1 MTRAVLVVALLA
13 ACGSSHS
20 GKPDAPSQHDAPD
33 ARQPDADTGVVPRV
47 ETVPCK
53 FTVDASLGLTE
64 GTGYTC
70 GDLVVEENR
79 EAHTGRIRVHFI
91 RFKAATAGT
100 GATIYLDGGPGGDGQ
115 GIVDYIAYLGPS
127 FLNALTVDGDFVTF
141 SQRGTALSTPYLNC
155 MTGDCS
161 DFAGIADIPSYN
173 TAYNADDVE
182 DLRTTLGLDHW
193 NVYGISYGSRLG
205 LEVIRRHGDHLRS
218 ALIEGIV
225 PPTIVWPAA
234 VPSSFYSGLSA
245 LNQSCMDAG
254 ACGTTYGDLLSK
266 FWTGVDA
273 LNTTPVNISVQ
284 GNSVPLDGNSYAY
297 LMFEMLYSRSSYP
310 WLPVV
315 INDLAV
321 SRTDRIESFLATWLG
336 RDFGGDISMGLYYSV
351 VCGELYN
358 PADPNASAN
367 ENAGTPQRFIDM
379 FNDSGIAAQC
389 SQFPKGNLQST
400 LKQAVTSNVRTFVSS
415 GRLDPIT
422 PPPNAVLAASTL
434 SNSFNVVHENSG
446 HGATLQSACG
456 QQNLQ
461 AFFTDPTATID
472 TSCAAGITTTY
483 MMPAPFLGKPPSPEA
498 IAAELAVAPPPP
510 FVREKLRYLRRR

>member
-1 MTRAVLVVALLA
+1 MMRAVLVVAILA
-13 ACGSSHS
+13 ACGD
-20 GKPDAPSQHDAPD
+20 GKHPVNADARQYDAPD
-33 ARQPDADTGVVPRV
+33 APPPDADTGPVPRV
-47 ETVPCK
+47 EAVPCR

-64 GTGYTC
+64 GTGYSC
-70 GDLVVEENR
+70 GDLVAEENR
-79 EAHTGRIRVHFI
+79 ALHTGRVRVHFI
-91 RFKAATAGT
+91 RFKAATAST

-115 GIVDYIAYLGPS
+115 GIIDYIAYLGPS
-127 FLNALTVDGDFVTF
+127 FLSALTVDGDFVTF
-141 SQRGTALSTPYLNC
+141 SQRGTALSKPYLNC
-155 MTGDCS
+155 QTSDCS

-225 PPTIVWPAA
+225 PPTVVWPAA
-234 VPSSFYSGLSA
+234 VPSSFYSGLTA
-245 LNQSCMDAG
+245 LDTSCMAAG
-254 ACGTTYGDLLSK
+254 ACGTTYGDLGTK

-273 LNTTPVNISVQ
+273 LNTTPVTINVN
-284 GNSVPLDGNSYAY
+284 GTPTPLDGNTYAY
-297 LMFEMLYSRSSYP
+297 LLFEMLYSRSSYP
-310 WLPVV
+310 WLPLV

-321 SRTDRIESFLATWLG
+321 SRTDRIDSFLATWLA
-336 RDFGGDISMGLYYSV
+336 RDFGGDISMGMYYAV

-358 PADPNASAN
+358 PPDPNASAN

-379 FNDSGIAAQC
+379 FNDDGIQTQC
-389 SQFPKGNLQST
+389 ATFPKGDLQAT
-400 LKQAVTSNVRTFVSS
+400 LKQQVTSTVRTFVSS

-422 PPPNAVLAASTL
+422 PPPNATLVASTL

-446 HGATLQSACG
+446 HGATLQSPCG

-461 AFFTDPTATID
+461 AFFTDPTSTID
-472 TSCAAGITTTY
+472 TSCAAAITTTY
-483 MMPAPFLGKPPSPEA
+483 MMPSPFIGKPPSTDA

-510 FVREKLRYLRRR
+510 FVRARLRYALHR